1 MRSLEEI
8 AKDND
13 QPKPEE
19 EPKPDTY
26 LDKAKIIYKALHY
39 NSTPPAQS
47 AQTAALIFIGEQLE
61 RIANA
66 LEYRL

>member
-8 AKDND
+8 QKENGDQPKEENKPMDYLSEAKDN
-13 QPKPEE
+13 
-19 EPKPDTY
+19 Y
-26 LDKAKIIYKALHY
+26 RVMNFN
-39 NSTPPAQS
+39 NSSYSQE